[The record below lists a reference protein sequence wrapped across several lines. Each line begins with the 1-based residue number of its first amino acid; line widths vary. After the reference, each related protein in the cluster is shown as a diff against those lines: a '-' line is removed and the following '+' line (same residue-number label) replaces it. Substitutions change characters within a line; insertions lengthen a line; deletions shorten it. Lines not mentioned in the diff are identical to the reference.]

1 MWQGR
6 ETFTGWKSA
15 PEPDLELLPVALLNR
30 TALTTDSY
38 QQKVKGCSLLEQGS
52 SCTGTAWGIAI
63 ARRGLGG
70 ERKPQGEAVSPVLY
84 SGQRF
89 RRGNE
94 TDNSRHAMEMKG
106 SLLPGCA
113 GETLA
118 EDLCPVRGIRF

>member
-1 MWQGR
+1 M
-6 ETFTGWKSA
+6 T
-15 PEPDLELLPVALLNR
+15 LLNR
-30 TALTTDSY
+30 TALTMDSY
-38 QQKVKGCSLLEQGS
+38 QQKVNGCSHLEQGS

-84 SGQRF
+84 SGQQF
-89 RRGNE
+89 RCGNE
-94 TDNSRHAMEMKG
+94 ADNSQHAMEMKD

-118 EDLCPVRGIRF
+118 ENLCPV